1 MNASVDAGIAN
12 PSIPATWRTGI
23 GDVVDSVTVDKDE
36 AAVEEVVVVMS
47 NTDVGEVVEGSN
59 CGRIGNG

>member
-1 MNASVDAGIAN
+1 MDGSDGEWK
-12 PSIPATWRTGI
+12 SDSSLT
-23 GDVVDSVTVDKDE
+23 VDSVTVDEDE